1 MSQFDS
7 AMASS
12 GMKRIYER
20 YKASPNY
27 VSNELLDYLCDEKE
41 FCNFCH
47 LCGPEKTYFYTNSSL
62 KFHFRL
68 RHAQEILKIFPQSK
82 IENARY
88 VNNEDGNEYDFDS
101 NQDVENDDDSITLS
115 LSEVSTVGHESL
127 DIPTKFVQ
135 TRRALFYF
143 CS

>member
-41 FCNFCH
+41 FCNYCH

-82 IENARY
+82 IENARSM
-88 VNNEDGNEYDFDS
+88 NDLDGNYDFD
-101 NQDVENDDDSITLS
+101 NQDVESDDDSITLS
-115 LSEVSTVGHESL
+115 LSEVSRIQS
-127 DIPTKFVQ
+127 DQK
-135 TRRALFYF
+135 LF
-143 CS
+143 